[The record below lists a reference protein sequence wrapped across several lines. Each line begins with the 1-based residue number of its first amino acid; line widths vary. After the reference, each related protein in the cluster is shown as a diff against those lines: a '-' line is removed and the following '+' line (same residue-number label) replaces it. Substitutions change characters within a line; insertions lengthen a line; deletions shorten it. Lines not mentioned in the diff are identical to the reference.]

1 MKQTPVYFSNIFQHL
16 NKLLEARSQHPV
28 FVLVDE
34 NTHEHCLSILLSEME
49 INTQIEVIEI
59 PSGEENKTIEIVIQV
74 WETLSEMN
82 ASRKCLMI
90 NLGGGVITDMGG
102 FIASTYKRGIDF
114 INIPTSLLSMV
125 DASVGGK
132 TGIDLNGVK
141 NNIGT
146 FAMPLA
152 TFIHSEFLKTLPERE
167 FRSGLAEMFKH
178 GLIYDQNHWKEL
190 IQIKAYNYE
199 SVAEF
204 IEESVKIKKEVVE
217 GDPFEKGL
225 RKILNFG
232 HTIGHAIE
240 SEFMESENPLL
251 HGEAIA
257 IGMLIE
263 SILSYENELISKEE
277 LDEIFYYLIEVFGKI
292 PISEEIIPELLVWM
306 KNDKKNQENQIS
318 FSLIEGIGKCK
329 YHILLNENQISEGIL
344 LYNRKI
350 AT

>member
-1 MKQTPVYFSNIFQHL
+1 MKQTPVYFSDIFLYL
-16 NKLLEARSQHPV
+16 NQLLETRSQHPV

-34 NTHEHCLSILLSEME
+34 NTHEHCLSLLLSEMV
-49 INTQIEVIEI
+49 INAQIEVIEI

-74 WETLSEMN
+74 WETLLEMN
-82 ASRKCLMI
+82 ASRKSLMI

-141 NNIGT
+141 NTIGT

-152 TFIHSEFLKTLPERE
+152 TFIYTDFLKTLPERQL
-167 FRSGLAEMFKH
+167 RSGLAEMFKH
-178 GLIYDQNHWKEL
+178 GLVYDQNHWEEIIKIKE
-190 IQIKAYNYE
+190 YHSE
-199 SVAEF
+199 SVAKF
-204 IEESVKIKKEVVE
+204 IEKSVKIKTEVIE
-217 GDPFEKGL
+217 KDPFEIGL

-232 HTIGHAIE
+232 HTIGHAVE
-240 SEFMESENPLL
+240 SEFLESENPLL
-251 HGEAIA
+251 HGEAVA

-277 LDEIFYYLIEVFGKI
+277 LDEIFYYIIEIFGKI
-292 PISEEIIPELLVWM
+292 PISEEIIPELLIWM

-329 YHILLNENQISEGIL
+329 YDILLNENQISEGIL